1 MIFFIRQN
9 YKNILLTLKLSV
21 NIRTQGI
28 KAGLANKI
36 NKQRTDPSSQ
46 GF

>member
-9 YKNILLTLKLSV
+9 YKNILLMLKLSV

-28 KAGLANKI
+28 KAGLAKI